1 MGNLLCKH
9 KKNKVDMNEEPIISH
24 IFPIN
29 EESLSEV
36 RENSNKKLENIH
48 TSNQPSK
55 EDEQHKNN
63 KQEHKQEELSPEDI
77 VIENLV
83 KRYLQ
88 DEHINSKL
96 IPDFIEKKLYRNV
109 LKIITGI
116 LKDTIENAEVTVLDH
131 RIKFIIEPIIE
142 PVTQT
147 IQHTKDI
154 VLNLPDQ
161 EVQNEITEVVGEI
174 Q

>member
-9 KKNKVDMNEEPIISH
+9 KKDKVDVEEEIVSH

-29 EESLSEV
+29 EESLSDV
-36 RENSNKKLENIH
+36 HDSSIKKLENIH
-48 TSNQPSK
+48 TENIHTPNHQPSK
-55 EDEQHKNN
+55 DEQHTNK

-116 LKDTIENAEVTVLDH
+116 LKDTVENAEVTVLDH
-131 RIKFIIEPIIE
+131 RIKFIIEPILHENIITKE
-142 PVTQT
+142 IILKDLVT
-147 IQHTKDI
+147 
-154 VLNLPDQ
+154 
-161 EVQNEITEVVGEI
+161 E
-174 Q
+174 